1 MIVRDRG
8 EDWQV
13 VLQIDHED
21 LSGAFARAWAEQGPR
36 HASLEI
42 AAARHDDGWAVC
54 VLSPVVDTCG

>member
-36 HASLEI
+36 HASLAI
-42 AAARHDDGWAVC
+42 AASVGSILPA
-54 VLSPVVDTCG
+54 CG